1 MFSYSSLLKLTES
14 DTTDLQ
20 ANFPFGDISHEKWRE
35 NKRLGAGGG
44 GGGGWM
50 GFPLPLAASCSL
62 ACSWRLARL
71 ALGMGSLLTGYET
84 TANSYVATSR
94 HYRQPENTD

>member
-1 MFSYSSLLKLTES
+1 MFCYSSLLKLTES

-44 GGGGWM
+44 GGGGEWA
-50 GFPLPLAASCSL
+50 FPYP
-62 ACSWRLARL
+62 
-71 ALGMGSLLTGYET
+71 
-84 TANSYVATSR
+84 
-94 HYRQPENTD
+94 